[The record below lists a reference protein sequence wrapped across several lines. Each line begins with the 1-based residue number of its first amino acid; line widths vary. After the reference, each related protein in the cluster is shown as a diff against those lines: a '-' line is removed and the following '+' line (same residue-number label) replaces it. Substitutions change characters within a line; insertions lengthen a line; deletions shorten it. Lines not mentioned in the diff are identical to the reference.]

1 MALVGA
7 RQDGA
12 MVRLLGYTS
21 RDPEDSPKE
30 IVKNPSASGDS
41 GWLIRFFDSEFFCE
55 WIAVSYLYKHEHSGV
70 RDYLCNRMYT
80 LPLSGIEN
88 YLFQLCYML
97 VRMPC
102 PSLERYI
109 IDMCGKSLRIAIKVH
124 WFLLAEA
131 DDAEDSTDILK
142 VQEKCQD
149 AALNGGWPPLIR
161 PQKSVVSAST
171 KGSRVFKAVL
181 SSRRLLPISSS
192 SPSQR
197 TPPSLPTPIAA
208 DEGFRETT
216 RGSGEETES
225 SLKALK
231 KFIPTST
238 SKVRNVLLKPF
249 RDKEEKEDKE
259 DDEVVIYDRPV
270 KESDLDSILRR
281 SSKEIE
287 SDGFFKRFFKDK
299 DDDEKGV
306 RSEELANPEGFF
318 RRLFREKSDG
328 DDKVDDEKEG
338 FFRRMMLKKP
348 DDEDEDESSEFTLF
362 RKFFRQVHPEVDKMI
377 EANPGQEHP
386 VLITAE
392 NGPAHENFLKRFSL
406 TFKEEGTKLFSMKR
420 DGEPPVAPSSTP
432 SGFLRR
438 LFKERND
445 EEAGGLADEMN
456 SLSLNSDNTDGSN
469 EGNFLQDT
477 FRAFRGKVRTH
488 DSETLGKELNLVRSM
503 EVSGAE
509 LRFDVDADEP
519 EMIERESQT
528 VNEKLST
535 SSWKLPSTDS
545 SFFDLGKSFIKRPG
559 SPKRRTEKASTKPP
573 LPKYSAS
580 NMRKGV
586 YQATLDLV
594 QSLCDTSSGLV
605 DCFPMEDRLQALR
618 ESVAELNQQLVAA
631 ESDGGVCFPMG
642 KGLYRVVHIPVDECV
657 LLNSRDKAP
666 YLICIEVLRCETKSQ
681 SKDQKQLSS
690 GTKTA
695 KGGIPLANGDAQ
707 LQRPPPWAYPLQPDV
722 QQANTQQLL
731 RSASKAIDV
740 AMAHLWESKL
750 KVVDVS
756 FSVQSRKPQLA
767 VLQTGSCSRIGGDA
781 VECRSPSTCT
791 LDGSG
796 LQNHYTSL
804 RGEVGGAT
812 ELNTRTHDKPKV
824 KNPWGKKGKTS
835 AEDEE
840 WVSVVLSVVP
850 GVNMEDIEE
859 EQPTRSKDHRR
870 VPSTIAMA
878 EVKAAV
884 AEGEAPA
891 GLPVKKSGTAPT
903 QTEER
908 LGVNGKATD
917 ALAGELWEKKRERIR
932 KTSKW
937 SSSPDWDLR
946 SMIVKS
952 GDDCRQEHLAVQLI
966 GHFYDIFQ
974 EAGLPLWLRPYEV
987 IVTSSH
993 TALIET
999 IYDTA
1004 SIHSIKSRNSDV
1016 TSLREFFCK
1025 KYVEGSPAFKLAQR
1039 NFVESMAGYSI
1050 LCYILQVKDRHNSN
1064 LLIDEDGHII
1074 HIDFGFMLSNSP
1086 GGVNFESAP
1095 FKLTRELL
1103 EVMDSDA
1110 EGTASEFYDYFKVL
1124 CIQGFLTC
1132 RKHAE
1137 RIILLVEMM
1146 QDSGCPCFKGGPRTV
1161 QNLRKRFHLSL
1172 TEEQCVSSV
1181 LELIAKS
1188 LDAWRTRQYDYYQ
1201 KVLNGIL

>member
-1 MALVGA
+1 MCPAWSSSQV
-7 RQDGA
+7 RVVDGFRR
-12 MVRLLGYTS
+12 RLLLERVCGRGGDGERIIVGRLVRRAGYAFLACTS
-21 RDPEDSPKE
+21 HT
-30 IVKNPSASGDS
+30 
-41 GWLIRFFDSEFFCE
+41 E
-55 WIAVSYLYKHEHSGV
+55 WRERLQERQLGV
-70 RDYLCNRMYT
+70 WVAEVL
-80 LPLSGIEN
+80 G
-88 YLFQLCYML
+88 FQLCN
-97 VRMPC
+97 
-102 PSLERYI
+102 
-109 IDMCGKSLRIAIKVH
+109 LRFITYPFAMDWSIQVH

-131 DDAEDSTDILK
+131 DGAEDNTHVLK
-142 VQEKCQD
+142 VQEKCQE
-149 AALNGGWPPLIR
+149 AALNGEWPPLIR
-161 PQKSVVSAST
+161 PQKSVLSAGT

-181 SSRRLLPISSS
+181 SSRRLLPMTSSP
-192 SPSQR
+192 PSQR
-197 TPPSLPTPIAA
+197 TPPSLPTPTAA

-216 RGSGEETES
+216 RSTGEESEL

-231 KFIPTST
+231 KLIPTST

-249 RDKEEKEDKE
+249 RDKEEKED
-259 DDEVVIYDRPV
+259 DEVIVYDRPMR
-270 KESDLDSILRR
+270 ESDLDSILRR
-281 SSKEIE
+281 SPKEIE
-287 SDGFFKRFFKDK
+287 SDGFFKRFFKDR
-299 DDDEKGV
+299 DDDEKGI
-306 RSEELANPEGFF
+306 RSEELANQEGFF

-328 DDKVDDEKEG
+328 DEKVDDEKEG
-338 FFRRMMLKKP
+338 FFRRMLLKKP
-348 DDEDEDESSEFTLF
+348 DDEEEDESSDFTLF
-362 RKFFRQVHPEVDKMI
+362 RKFFRQVHPEVDKMM
-377 EANPGQEHP
+377 EVAPGQEHP
-386 VLITAE
+386 ALITSE
-392 NGPAHENFLKRFSL
+392 NSPVNENFLKRFSMS
-406 TFKEEGTKLFSMKR
+406 FKEEGTKLFSMKR
-420 DGEPPVAPSSTP
+420 DGEEGNKFFSMKRDAEPPVTPSTTP

-438 LFKERND
+438 LFKDRSD
-445 EEAGGLADEMN
+445 EEPGGLADELG
-456 SLSLNSDNTDGSN
+456 SLSLSTDSTDGSN

-477 FRAFRGKVRTH
+477 LRAFRGKVRTH
-488 DSETLGKELNLVRSM
+488 DPEILGKEGSVGRST
-503 EVSGAE
+503 EGTAAE
-509 LRFDVDADEP
+509 QRFDSDADESD
-519 EMIERESQT
+519 MIRRESQT
-528 VNEKLST
+528 VIEKPST
-535 SSWKLPSTDS
+535 TSSSWKLPSTDS

-559 SPKRRTEKASTKPP
+559 SPKRRTEKTSTKPP
-573 LPKYSAS
+573 LPKSSAS
-580 NMRKGV
+580 NLRKGV

-642 KGLYRVVHIPVDECV
+642 KGLCRVVHIPVDECV

-666 YLICIEVLRCETKSQ
+666 YLICIEVLKCEAKSNLN
-681 SKDQKQLSS
+681 KDQKQSNA
-690 GTKTA
+690 GIKTA

-707 LQRPPPWAYPLQPDV
+707 LHRPPPWAYPLQPDV
-722 QQANTQQLL
+722 QQPNTQQLL
-731 RSASKAIDV
+731 RSASKAIDA

-756 FSVQSRKPQLA
+756 FSVQPRKAQLA
-767 VLQTGSCSRIGGDA
+767 ALQTGSCSHMGGESG
-781 VECRSPSTCT
+781 ECQSPSTCAS
-791 LDGSG
+791 DGSG
-796 LQNHYTSL
+796 LSMDSFSL
-804 RGEVGGAT
+804 REEFGGA
-812 ELNTRTHDKPKV
+812 NGCNANFQDKPKV
-824 KNPWGKKGKTS
+824 KNPWGRKGKPS
-835 AEDEE
+835 GEDVE
-840 WVSVVLSVVP
+840 WVSVILSVVP

-859 EQPTRSKDHRR
+859 EQPARRKDHRR

-908 LGVNGKATD
+908 IGVKGKATD
-917 ALAGELWEKKRERIR
+917 ALAGELWENKRERIQ

-987 IVTSSH
+987 LVTSSH

-1016 TSLREFFCK
+1016 TSLRDFFCK

-1064 LLIDEDGHII
+1064 LLIDEEGHII
-1074 HIDFGFMLSNSP
+1074 HIDFGYMLSNSP

-1146 QDSGCPCFKGGPRTV
+1146 QDSGYPCFKGGPRTL

>member
-1 MALVGA
+1 
-7 RQDGA
+7 
-12 MVRLLGYTS
+12 
-21 RDPEDSPKE
+21 
-30 IVKNPSASGDS
+30 
-41 GWLIRFFDSEFFCE
+41 
-55 WIAVSYLYKHEHSGV
+55 
-70 RDYLCNRMYT
+70 
-80 LPLSGIEN
+80 
-88 YLFQLCYML
+88 
-97 VRMPC
+97 
-102 PSLERYI
+102 
-109 IDMCGKSLRIAIKVH
+109 
-124 WFLLAEA
+124 
-131 DDAEDSTDILK
+131 
-142 VQEKCQD
+142 
-149 AALNGGWPPLIR
+149 
-161 PQKSVVSAST
+161 
-171 KGSRVFKAVL
+171 
-181 SSRRLLPISSS
+181 
-192 SPSQR
+192 
-197 TPPSLPTPIAA
+197 
-208 DEGFRETT
+208 
-216 RGSGEETES
+216 
-225 SLKALK
+225 
-231 KFIPTST
+231 
-238 SKVRNVLLKPF
+238 
-249 RDKEEKEDKE
+249 
-259 DDEVVIYDRPV
+259 
-270 KESDLDSILRR
+270 
-281 SSKEIE
+281 
-287 SDGFFKRFFKDK
+287 
-299 DDDEKGV
+299 
-306 RSEELANPEGFF
+306 
-318 RRLFREKSDG
+318 
-328 DDKVDDEKEG
+328 VDDEKEG
-338 FFRRMMLKKP
+338 FFRMLMSRKKP
-348 DDEDEDESSEFTLF
+348 DEEEEDESSDLFMF
-362 RKFFRQVHPEVDKMI
+362 RKFFLRQVHPEGDKML
-377 EANPGQEHP
+377 ESTPGQDLIESGP
-386 VLITAE
+386 V
-392 NGPAHENFLKRFSL
+392 NDNFLKRFL
-406 TFKEEGTKLFSMKR
+406 KEEGTKLFSMKKDGEEGTKLFSMKQR
-420 DGEPPVAPSSTP
+420 DGADSKETMSMTP
-432 SGFLRR
+432 SFLKK
-438 LFKERND
+438 LFKDKNED
-445 EEAGGLADEMN
+445 EADDLA
-456 SLSLNSDNTDGSN
+456 SLSMSADSTDGSN
-469 EGNFLQDT
+469 EGNFLQET
-477 FRAFRGKVRTH
+477 FRGVMTPFRGKTRTQ
-488 DSETLGKELNLVRSM
+488 DTEAIGKDPSIGRST
-503 EVSGAE
+503 EADQRLESDTIKKAS
-509 LRFDVDADEP
+509 VDTADESD
-519 EMIERESQT
+519 IGRRETQT
-528 VNEKLST
+528 VLEKPST
-535 SSWKLPSTDS
+535 TGSSWKLPSTDS
-545 SFFDLGKSFIKRPG
+545 SFFDLGRSFIKRPEKASTKDG
-559 SPKRRTEKASTKPP
+559 QKKPDKASTKPP

-580 NMRKGV
+580 SMRKGV

-605 DCFPMEDRLQALR
+605 DCFPMDDRLTALR

-666 YLICIEVLRCETKSQ
+666 YLICVEVLRCEAKSSQ
-681 SKDQKQLSS
+681 IKDLKLPTA
-690 GTKTA
+690 GTKTV

-722 QQANTQQLL
+722 QQPNTQQLL

-756 FSVQSRKPQLA
+756 FSVQPRKPQLA
-767 VLQTGSCSRIGGDA
+767 GRQMESPNPSERVDDLTTCNCSRLEGEP

-791 LDGSG
+791 LGGSG
-796 LQNHYTSL
+796 LQKDGLSMSREP
-804 RGEVGGAT
+804 RGADEPRSQEKA
-812 ELNTRTHDKPKV
+812 KV
-824 KNPWGKKGKTS
+824 KNPWGRSKKKDSGDK
-835 AEDEE
+835 EEE
-840 WVSVVLSVVP
+840 WVTVVLSVVP

-859 EQPTRSKDHRR
+859 EQPARKKDHRR

-884 AEGEAPA
+884 EEGEAPA
-891 GLPVKKSGTAPT
+891 GLPVKKSGTAPSLT

-908 LGVNGKATD
+908 VGAKGKATD
-917 ALAGELWEKKRERIR
+917 ALAGELWENKRERIR

-987 IVTSSH
+987 LVTSSH

-1016 TSLREFFCK
+1016 TSLRDFFCK

-1064 LLIDEDGHII
+1064 LLIDEEGHII
-1074 HIDFGFMLSNSP
+1074 HIDFGYMLSNSP

-1146 QDSGCPCFKGGPRTV
+1146 QDSGCPCFKGGPRTL